1 MISTEE
7 ASQVSAFRLGKGSFD
22 LLIRER
28 RPPSVARVGW
38 EGTSGMA
45 VESNPG
51 SCVECVVR
59 LSLYG
64 TQIRLVVS

>member
-28 RPPSVARVGW
+28 RTHLLQSLVLDGRGHQEW
-38 EGTSGMA
+38 
-45 VESNPG
+45 
-51 SCVECVVR
+51 R
-59 LSLYG
+59 LRAI
-64 TQIRLVVS
+64 QVVVSSALSG